1 MSGQNN
7 IQHLVGSFKK
17 HWDIIFFLGG
27 FLFDVITIGEVD
39 DRYNLISQG
48 LYLFF
53 ACSLLIYSF
62 IDLENNRFKNSKL
75 FQLFV
80 KYYDLIFHFSI
91 GSLLSVFTIFYFK
104 SSSVL
109 NSFIFL
115 SVIVAFMIANEMPA
129 FVKFGKYFKSL
140 LVGICIVSY
149 FSYLTPIFLGEVG
162 KTSFFLGLLVSI
174 CLIALLS
181 FLFQKILKKSVF
193 NEFTLPSS
201 FACLFFLLFYILKV
215 LPPIPVAI
223 KDIGIYQ
230 KIEKSNYQYRCYHQ
244 KPWWKFWH
252 KGDQDFYADQDS
264 IIHLFFAIYSPNT
277 FSDSVVVKWST
288 KVNGQWSESDV
299 IPVKIVG
306 GRSGGFRGVTY
317 KKNFSPGKWRA
328 SVLTK
333 DNREVGSINL
343 NVIKADSIDRS
354 SYSVDLF

>member
-1 MSGQNN
+1 LSSQNN
-7 IQHLVGSFKK
+7 FRNLVNSFRK
-17 HWDIIFFLGG
+17 HWDVLFFLAG

-39 DRYNLISQG
+39 DRFNLISQG

-62 IDLENNRFKNSKL
+62 IDLENNRFKESKI

-104 SSSVL
+104 SSSIL

-115 SVIVAFMIANEMPA
+115 FIIVSFMIANELPA
-129 FVKFGKYFKSL
+129 FVKFGKYFKST

-149 FSYLTPIFLGEVG
+149 FSYLSPIFLGEVG
-162 KTSFFLGLLVSI
+162 KSSFFFGLIISVAF
-174 CLIALLS
+174 IAILN
-181 FLFQKILKKSVF
+181 FVYKKILKRSVLK
-193 NEFTLPSS
+193 EFALSS
-201 FACLFFLLFYILKV
+201 SLACLFFLVFYILKV

-230 KIEKSNYQYRCYHQ
+230 KIVRSNYEYRCYHQ

-252 KGDQDFYADQDS
+252 KGDQDFYFDDKS
-264 IIHLFFAIYSPNT
+264 IIHLFFAIYSPSS
-277 FSDSVVVKWST
+277 FSDSVIVQWST
-288 KVNGQWSESDV
+288 KINGKWIKSDQ

-317 KKNFSPGKWRA
+317 KKNFTAGKWRA

-333 DNREVGSINL
+333 DNREVGSIKM

-354 SYSVDLF
+354 SYTVDTF

>member
-1 MSGQNN
+1 MSSQNN
-7 IQHLVGSFKK
+7 IRHIANSLKK
-17 HWDIIFFLGG
+17 HWDVLFFLGG

-48 LYLFF
+48 IYLFF
-53 ACSLLIYSF
+53 ACSLLVYSF
-62 IDLENNRFKNSKL
+62 VDLENNRFNDSRI
-75 FQLFV
+75 FQLFS

-104 SSSVL
+104 SSSFL
-109 NSFIFL
+109 NSFLFL
-115 SVIVAFMIANEMPA
+115 FIIVSFMIANELPR
-129 FVKFGKYFKSL
+129 FVRFGKYFKSL
-140 LVGICIVSY
+140 LVGICLVSY

-162 KTSFFLGLLVSI
+162 KSSFFLGLLISI
-174 CLIALLS
+174 ILIAILS
-181 FLFQKILKKSVF
+181 FTYQKILKKSVF
-193 NEFTLPSS
+193 NEFTIPSS
-201 FACLFFLLFYILKV
+201 AACIFFLLFYLFKV

-252 KGDQDFYADQDS
+252 KGDQDFYFDDQS

-288 KVNGQWSESDV
+288 LINEKWTNSDA

-317 KKNFSPGKWRA
+317 KKNFTPGKWRA

-333 DNREVGSINL
+333 DNREVGSISL
-343 NVIKADSIDRS
+343 NVIKVQSMDRS
-354 SYSVDLF
+354 SYSVDIY